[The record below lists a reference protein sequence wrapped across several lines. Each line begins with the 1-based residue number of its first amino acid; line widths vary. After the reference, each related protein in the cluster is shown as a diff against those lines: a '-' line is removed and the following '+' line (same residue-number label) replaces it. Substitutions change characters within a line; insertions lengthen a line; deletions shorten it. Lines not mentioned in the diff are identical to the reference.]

1 MQFDIAKK
9 VDAVLLREEQFFKS
23 AQKTLFCCERKG
35 AFFYCGIS
43 SARFVSSAN
52 KEDAILTFTAEGAEH
67 KISARINA
75 GR

>member
-9 VDAVLLREEQFFKS
+9 VDAALLREEQFFKS

-35 AFFYCGIS
+35 GGYCDIS

-52 KEDAILTFTAEGAEH
+52 KEDAVLAFTALGAEH
-67 KISARINA
+67 KISARVKA